1 MEAYDKLMSGKSYK
15 EVTKDIEFSKSTL
28 QRIKR
33 QVQKNKK
40 EASTSI
46 AHVEE

>member
-15 EVTKDIEFSKSTL
+15 EVAKDTEFSKSTL

-33 QVQKNKK
+33 QVQ
-40 EASTSI
+40 
-46 AHVEE
+46 EERQREQEDEK

>member
-1 MEAYDKLMSGKSYK
+1 MSVKFYK
-15 EVTKDIEFSKSTL
+15 HVAKETEFSKSTL

-33 QVQKNKK
+33 QVQENKK